1 MPIIS
6 GNEFIWGS
14 RTYSM
19 GIINVTPDSFSNDGI
34 LNNIKK
40 IQTKAKLFQSLG
52 ADIIDVGG
60 ESTRPPNIYGNFT
73 PVDESEEINRVI
85 PAIEAIKDV
94 VSIPISID
102 TYKPA
107 VAEKSLSVGASIVNN
122 VWATKNDDIM
132 NAVLSEQ
139 KPVTI
144 LMHNQKKSKYN
155 NNLLD
160 EVFSSLNLMV
170 ENTVKLGIDPDKIII
185 DPGIGFGKTTTD
197 NLNILR
203 HLERFKEIGHPILI
217 GTSRKSTIGNV
228 LNLPINDRLEGTAAS
243 LAISI
248 SKGADIIR
256 VHDVKEM
263 NRVAKMSDAI
273 IRGWE
278 NE

>member
-1 MPIIS
+1 MPLIS

-73 PVDESEEINRVI
+73 AVDENEEIKRVI

-122 VWATKNDDIM
+122 VWATKNDAKM
-132 NAVLSEQ
+132 NALLSEQ
-139 KPVTI
+139 KPATI

-155 NNLLD
+155 NLLD
-160 EVFSSLNLMV
+160 EVFYSLNHMV
-170 ENTVKLGIDPDKIII
+170 ENTVKLGIDADKIII

-203 HLERFKEIGHPILI
+203 NLERFKAIGNPILI

-273 IRGWE
+273 VRGWD

>member
-1 MPIIS
+1 M
-6 GNEFIWGS
+6 W
-14 RTYSM
+14 
-19 GIINVTPDSFSNDGI
+19 
-34 LNNIKK
+34 
-40 IQTKAKLFQSLG
+40 
-52 ADIIDVGG
+52 
-60 ESTRPPNIYGNFT
+60 NIYGNFT
-73 PVDESEEINRVI
+73 PVDENEEIKRVI

-102 TYKPA
+102 TYKPT
-107 VAEKSLSVGASIVNN
+107 VAEKSLSAGATIVNN
-122 VWATKNDDIM
+122 VWATKNDAQM
-132 NAVLSEQ
+132 NALLSEQ

-144 LMHNQKKSKYN
+144 LMHNQKSPKY

-160 EVFSSLNLMV
+160 EVFYSLNHMV
-170 ENTVKLGIDPDKIII
+170 ENTLKLGIDTDKIII
-185 DPGIGFGKTTTD
+185 DPGIGFGKTTND

-203 HLERFKEIGHPILI
+203 NLERFKEIGNPILI

-273 IRGWE
+273 IRGWD

>member
-1 MPIIS
+1 MPLIS

-73 PVDESEEINRVI
+73 AVDENEEIKRVI
-85 PAIEAIKDV
+85 PAIKAIQDV

-122 VWATKNDDIM
+122 VWATKNDDKM
-132 NAVLSEQ
+132 NAVLSEK

-144 LMHNQKKSKYN
+144 LMHNQKTSKYN
-155 NNLLD
+155 ILSAVKFF
-160 EVFSSLNLMV
+160 EV
-170 ENTVKLGIDPDKIII
+170 
-185 DPGIGFGKTTTD
+185 KTYKFYQ
-197 NLNILR
+197 R
-203 HLERFKEIGHPILI
+203 
-217 GTSRKSTIGNV
+217 
-228 LNLPINDRLEGTAAS
+228 
-243 LAISI
+243 
-248 SKGADIIR
+248 
-256 VHDVKEM
+256 
-263 NRVAKMSDAI
+263 AKNKK
-273 IRGWE
+273 RTFPQK
-278 NE
+278 N

>member
-1 MPIIS
+1 MTLIS

-34 LNNIKK
+34 LNDIQK
-40 IQTKAKLFQSLG
+40 IQNTAKLFESLG

-73 PVDESEEINRVI
+73 PVDENEEIKRVI

-102 TYKPA
+102 TYKPT
-107 VAEKSLSVGASIVNN
+107 VAEKSLSAGATIVNN
-122 VWATKNDDIM
+122 VWATKNDAQM
-132 NAVLSEQ
+132 NALLSEQ

-144 LMHNQKKSKYN
+144 LMHNQKSPKY

-160 EVFSSLNLMV
+160 EVFYSLNHMV
-170 ENTVKLGIDPDKIII
+170 ENTLKLGIDTDKIII
-185 DPGIGFGKTTTD
+185 DPGIGFGKTTND

-203 HLERFKEIGHPILI
+203 NLERFKEIGNPILI

-273 IRGWE
+273 IRGWD

>member
-1 MPIIS
+1 MPLIS

-73 PVDESEEINRVI
+73 PVDENEEIKRVI
-85 PAIEAIKDV
+85 PAIKAIQDV

-122 VWATKNDDIM
+122 VWATKNDAKM
-132 NAVLSEQ
+132 NALLSEQ
-139 KPVTI
+139 KPATI

-155 NNLLD
+155 NLLD
-160 EVFSSLNLMV
+160 EVFYSLNHMV
-170 ENTVKLGIDPDKIII
+170 ENTVKLGIDADKIII

-203 HLERFKEIGHPILI
+203 NLERFKAIGNPILI

-273 IRGWE
+273 VRGWD

>member
-1 MPIIS
+1 
-6 GNEFIWGS
+6 
-14 RTYSM
+14 M

-34 LNNIKK
+34 LNDIQK
-40 IQTKAKLFQSLG
+40 IQNTAKLFESLG

-73 PVDESEEINRVI
+73 PVDENEEIKRVI

-102 TYKPA
+102 TYKPT
-107 VAEKSLSVGASIVNN
+107 VAEKSLSAGATIVNN
-122 VWATKNDDIM
+122 VWATKNDAQM
-132 NAVLSEQ
+132 NALLSEQ

-144 LMHNQKKSKYN
+144 LMHNQKSPKY

-160 EVFSSLNLMV
+160 EVFYSLNHMV
-170 ENTVKLGIDPDKIII
+170 ENTLKLGIDTDKIII
-185 DPGIGFGKTTTD
+185 DPGIGFGKTTND

-203 HLERFKEIGHPILI
+203 NLERFKEIGNPILI

-256 VHDVKEM
+256 VLDVKEM

-273 IRGWE
+273 IRGWD

>member
-1 MPIIS
+1 
-6 GNEFIWGS
+6 
-14 RTYSM
+14 
-19 GIINVTPDSFSNDGI
+19 
-34 LNNIKK
+34 
-40 IQTKAKLFQSLG
+40 
-52 ADIIDVGG
+52 
-60 ESTRPPNIYGNFT
+60 
-73 PVDESEEINRVI
+73 
-85 PAIEAIKDV
+85 
-94 VSIPISID
+94 
-102 TYKPA
+102 
-107 VAEKSLSVGASIVNN
+107 
-122 VWATKNDDIM
+122 M
-132 NAVLSEQ
+132 NAILSEQ

-144 LMHNQKKSKYN
+144 LMHNQKNSKY

-160 EVFSSLNLMV
+160 EVFYSLNNMV
-170 ENTVKLGIDPDKIII
+170 ENTLKLGIDTDKIII

-203 HLERFKEIGHPILI
+203 NLERFKAIGNPILI

-273 IRGWE
+273 VRGWD

>member
-1 MPIIS
+1 MPLIS

-40 IQTKAKLFQSLG
+40 IQSKAKLFQSLG
-52 ADIIDVGG
+52 SDIIDVGG
-60 ESTRPPNIYGNFT
+60 ESTRPPNIYRNFT
-73 PVDESEEINRVI
+73 PVDENEEIKRVL
-85 PAIEAIKDV
+85 PAIKAIKDV

-102 TYKPA
+102 TYKA
-107 VAEKSLSVGASIVNN
+107 SVAEKALSAGATIVNN
-122 VWATKNDDIM
+122 VWSIKNDDKM

-139 KPVTI
+139 KPVII
-144 LMHNQKKSKYN
+144 LMHNKKNSEYI
-155 NNLLD
+155 NLID
-160 EVFSSLNLMV
+160 EIYDSLNHMV
-170 ENTVKLGIDPDKIII
+170 ENTLKLGIDSDKIII
-185 DPGIGFGKTTTD
+185 DPGIGFGKTTND
-197 NLNILR
+197 NLIILR
-203 HLERFKEIGHPILI
+203 HLEKFKEIGHPILI
-217 GTSRKSTIGNV
+217 GPSRKSTIGNV
-228 LNLPINDRLEGTAAS
+228 LNLPVNDRLEGTAAS

-256 VHDVKEM
+256 IHDVKEM

-273 IRGWE
+273 IRGWK

>member
-1 MPIIS
+1 
-6 GNEFIWGS
+6 
-14 RTYSM
+14 
-19 GIINVTPDSFSNDGI
+19 
-34 LNNIKK
+34 
-40 IQTKAKLFQSLG
+40 
-52 ADIIDVGG
+52 
-60 ESTRPPNIYGNFT
+60 
-73 PVDESEEINRVI
+73 
-85 PAIEAIKDV
+85 
-94 VSIPISID
+94 
-102 TYKPA
+102 
-107 VAEKSLSVGASIVNN
+107 
-122 VWATKNDDIM
+122 M
-132 NAVLSEQ
+132 NALLSEQ

-144 LMHNQKKSKYN
+144 LMHYQKSPKY

-160 EVFSSLNLMV
+160 EVFYSLNHMV
-170 ENTVKLGIDPDKIII
+170 ENTLKLGIDTDKIII
-185 DPGIGFGKTTTD
+185 DPGIGFGKTTND

-203 HLERFKEIGHPILI
+203 NLERFKEIGNPILI

-273 IRGWE
+273 IRGWD

>member
-1 MPIIS
+1 MPLIS

-73 PVDESEEINRVI
+73 AVDENEEIKRVI

-102 TYKPA
+102 TYKPG

-122 VWATKNDDIM
+122 VWATKNDAKM
-132 NAVLSEQ
+132 NALLSEQ
-139 KPVTI
+139 KPATI

-155 NNLLD
+155 NLLD
-160 EVFSSLNLMV
+160 EVFYSLNHMV
-170 ENTVKLGIDPDKIII
+170 ENTVKLGIDADKIII

-203 HLERFKEIGHPILI
+203 NLERFKAIGNPILI

-273 IRGWE
+273 VRGWD

>member
-73 PVDESEEINRVI
+73 PVDENEEIKRVI

-122 VWATKNDDIM
+122 VWATKNDDKM

-139 KPVTI
+139 KPATI
-144 LMHNQKKSKYN
+144 LMHNQKKSKY

-170 ENTVKLGIDPDKIII
+170 ENTVQLGIDADKIII
-185 DPGIGFGKTTTD
+185 DPGIGFGKTTAD

>member
-1 MPIIS
+1 MPLIS

-34 LNNIKK
+34 LNNIIK

-73 PVDESEEINRVI
+73 PVDENEEIKRVI
-85 PAIEAIKDV
+85 PAIEAIQDV

-122 VWATKNDDIM
+122 VWATKNDAKM
-132 NAVLSEQ
+132 NALLSEQ

-144 LMHNQKKSKYN
+144 LMHNQKKLKY

-160 EVFSSLNLMV
+160 EVFYSLNHMV
-170 ENTVKLGIDPDKIII
+170 ENTVKLGIDADKIII

-203 HLERFKEIGHPILI
+203 NLERFKAIGNPILI

-273 IRGWE
+273 VRGWD